1 MCWLQAVQE
10 LDVKARIHNASDA
23 IPSSM
28 AGRFRSRSGQTPST
42 FGEAALNRIGN
53 QNSGFRRN
61 NPLGSNITGSVD

>member
-1 MCWLQAVQE
+1 MLKQEFIMPAMLYLPVWLADSEVGVVR
-10 LDVKARIHNASDA
+10 LRL
-23 IPSSM
+23 
-28 AGRFRSRSGQTPST
+28 T